1 VARKRKG
8 RVLEYRVQVAPGPND
23 PDVAAALLEWLARP
37 PRDATNAGAPVDAE
51 RTSRCRTVVPR

>member
-1 VARKRKG
+1 VKRKG

-37 PRDATNAGAPVDAE
+37 PRDAPEGLRRDT
-51 RTSRCRTVVPR
+51 TK

>member
-1 VARKRKG
+1 VKRKG

-37 PRDATNAGAPVDAE
+37 PRDATHADTHAE
-51 RTSRCRTVVPR
+51 HESTSRCRTVVPR